1 MTTGRIN
8 QVARKRRCERG
19 VGGVR
24 DATQT
29 TNERSSDV
37 SCDATRR
44 GVERKQ
50 RHEDA
55 QPNPH
60 TRTTRRKGL
69 TDSAFC
75 CEPSREA
82 WTSKHE
88 STCRECR
95 LDTSART
102 LRKAAAIDTCS
113 RWSQAPGYAHTER
126 AGVRQEE
133 KPPTR
138 RENTARDHKT
148 AHRTA
153 VQPSH
158 GRPRSAAGR
167 GHRREGNAKHVVEE
181 AGRCRRTRQSSRDDP
196 RGAGVPHLWST
207 RGRCERRALQ
217 ACTLATLPTGKPSS
231 PLAAHK
237 DACDAAQ
244 AAARE
249 PAEGA

>member
-1 MTTGRIN
+1 M
-8 QVARKRRCERG
+8 
-19 VGGVR
+19 
-24 DATQT
+24 
-29 TNERSSDV
+29 
-37 SCDATRR
+37 
-44 GVERKQ
+44 
-50 RHEDA
+50 
-55 QPNPH
+55 
-60 TRTTRRKGL
+60 RRKGL

-82 WTSKHE
+82 RTSKHE

-95 LDTSART
+95 LNTSART

-167 GHRREGNAKHVVEE
+167 GHRREGNARHVVEE